1 MNDKQEPIIDADA
14 VEEIEPSKENTEE
27 SIKPKKKWRIK
38 FHLFLMVV
46 LGVGTWIFWTFSPE
60 AQQIRLK
67 FEETVS
73 SYQGVSPAR
82 EEPPVANTEQTE
94 EPIGASISIPNENID
109 SSTLEETKS
118 PLFDASENS
127 GNTPVDVSNPVDSD
141 NNMPPQ
147 TETITFANE
156 SELLNTMQNLQKQV
170 SGLTQVVINLQ
181 QQQQQWS
188 QQQVRAQLFALLQK
202 AASPKN
208 SLGDKIIAWKGIELL
223 PLLSQD
229 KRNTA
234 NQAFLDLQD
243 VQQRIQQTND
253 DISSLITTLAA
264 PLQANDLKEVAQ
276 EVGNVIDPYQQSD
289 AFDSWLD
296 WMKQQFT
303 ITKLDKHAL
312 ELSDD
317 PYADLKQ
324 LITELNHLQTSIHQH
339 NWGNIGSLTSLLYQL
354 EQRGLEASFSQES
367 IAQLQH
373 DINIWQQEAQ
383 TWMVQL

>member
-1 MNDKQEPIIDADA
+1 MSDKQEPIIDADA
-14 VEEIEPSKENTEE
+14 VEEVEAAEPIQQSDEKN
-27 SIKPKKKWRIK
+27 IKPKRKWRIK
-38 FHLFLMVV
+38 FHLFLIIVV
-46 LGVGTWIFWTFSPE
+46 GIGTWAFWTFSPE

-73 SYQGVSPAR
+73 SYQGTSPTPEDQPA
-82 EEPPVANTEQTE
+82 AITQTEQTE
-94 EPIGASISIPNENID
+94 QSIEPSITIPSESIHPD
-109 SSTLEETKS
+109 AEEPDA
-118 PLFDASENS
+118 PLFDDTDSADSTPLDVAS
-127 GNTPVDVSNPVDSD
+127 NTVS
-141 NNMPPQ
+141 Q
-147 TETITFANE
+147 TEATTFANE
-156 SELLNTMQNLQKQV
+156 GELLDSMQNLQQQV
-170 SGLTQVVINLQ
+170 SDLTQVVVNLQ

-202 AASPKN
+202 AASPKS
-208 SLGDKIIAWKGIELL
+208 SLDDKIIAWKSITLL

-264 PLQANDLKEVAQ
+264 PLQAKDLKEVAQ
-276 EVGNVIDPYQQSD
+276 EVGNVVAPYQQTD

-296 WMKQQFT
+296 WVKQQFT

-312 ELSDD
+312 DISDD
-317 PYADLKQ
+317 PYAELKQ
-324 LITELNHLQTSIHQH
+324 LITTLNQLQQAITAHLWQ
-339 NWGNIGSLTSLLYQL
+339 NIGSLTALLYQL
-354 EQRGLEASFSQES
+354 EQRGLEAPFSQES
-367 IAQLQH
+367 IAQLQR
-373 DINIWQQEAQ
+373 DINMWLQEAQ